1 MHAGGGNLVQAVD
14 KGNHTHGLT
23 KNFGGAGSFAPAAC
37 WAETGEQD
45 HFVQFY
51 EADEFLLDSLTG
63 YVREGLETG
72 DACVVVATEARREGL
87 ETRLRNAGLDTD
99 TARASGRLV
108 TLDAA
113 ETLSRFMSNDSF
125 DAIRFEDV
133 IGGVLA
139 RASEAG
145 KRVRVFGEMVA
156 LLWADGKT
164 DAALRLEGLWNEQ
177 QKARRFRLFC
187 AYPLKGFDGEA
198 HAATLAGVCA
208 QHARVIPAESY
219 TTLAREEERLR
230 AITELQRKARTLEAE
245 IAERKII
252 ETELRA
258 VKEELEVQVKGEH
271 AAREEAERAN
281 RITDEFLA
289 TVSHELRTPLTAIVG
304 WSHMLVKTK
313 LDEATAARALDAIER
328 NASMQVRLVED
339 ILDVSRAVTGRLRL
353 MLGPVDLAAV
363 VNEAVD
369 SVQPEMTAKSIGL
382 EVTLDPSAR
391 HVTGDAARLKQ
402 IVEKLLLNAVKFT
415 GAGGQ
420 VSVHLSRAA
429 DDSCVELAV
438 TDNGQGIAQD
448 FLPYV
453 FDRFRQADGSTTR
466 QHGGLGLGLAL
477 VRHFVELHEGTVRAE
492 SEGEGKGSTFTV
504 TLPVDK

>member
-1 MHAGGGNLVQAVD
+1 MVQAID
-14 KGNHTHGLT
+14 DSNHSHGLSER
-23 KNFGGAGSFAPAAC
+23 FGGASSFAPPAC
-37 WAETGEQD
+37 WSETGEQD

-51 EADEFLLDSLTG
+51 EADEFLIDSLGG
-63 YVREGLETG
+63 YVREGLEAG
-72 DACVVVATEARREGL
+72 DACVVVATGARREGL
-87 ETRLRNAGLDTD
+87 EARLRAACVDTD
-99 TARASGRLV
+99 AARATGRLV

-113 ETLSRFMSNDSF
+113 ETLSRFMPDDSP
-125 DAIRFEDV
+125 DARRFEETV
-133 IGGVLA
+133 GGVLA

-145 KRVRVFGEMVA
+145 GRVRVFGEMVA

-177 QKARRFRLFC
+177 QKTRRFRLFC

-198 HAATLAGVCA
+198 RAASLAGVCG
-208 QHARVIPAESY
+208 QHSRVIPAESY
-219 TTLAREEERLR
+219 TTIAREDERLR
-230 AITELQRKARTLEAE
+230 AIAELQRKARTLEAE
-245 IAERKII
+245 IAERKTI
-252 ETELRA
+252 EAELRA
-258 VKEELEVQVKGEH
+258 VKEELEVQVRGEH

-281 RITDEFLA
+281 RLTDEFLA
-289 TVSHELRTPLTAIVG
+289 TISHELRTPLTAIVG

-328 NASMQVRLVED
+328 NAMMQVRLVED

-353 MLGPVDLAAV
+353 ALGPADLAAV

-369 SVQPEMTAKSIGL
+369 SVQPEMAAKGIHL

-391 HVTGDAARLKQ
+391 HVEGDAARLKQ
-402 IVEKLLLNAVKFT
+402 IVEKLLLNAAKFT

-420 VSVHLSRAA
+420 VSVRLSRAEA
-429 DDSCVELAV
+429 DSRVELAV
-438 TDNGQGIAQD
+438 MDTGQGIAPE

-477 VRHFVELHEGTVRAE
+477 VRHFAELHGGAVRAE

-504 TLPVDK
+504 TLPADK